1 MIQQLIKSTGISAA
15 ILTIAMTQTAVATSM
30 PTTIND
36 TYVGGDDHGR
46 GDVIGYK
53 SKFDVLSMD
62 VDLIGN
68 SLAVT
73 INTNFA
79 GRAGIYSWATA
90 GDEGIGYGD
99 LFLSNSWNPF
109 GSASDGYVDDN
120 FYSVNT
126 TNWSYAF
133 SLDDR
138 WDNNGGAGSLY
149 SLTGDGSDVLLS
161 EDFLSNGIF
170 RDGQEIA
177 VNTDAKEAINSSD
190 WNITADTRR
199 TVGSIN
205 FLIDLTGTSL
215 EGSDTI
221 ALHWG
226 MTCGNDTIE
235 GEYTSVPEPAILG
248 MLAIG
253 LIGIGIS
260 QRKRKLRAYDNERQY

>member
-1 MIQQLIKSTGISAA
+1 MIQQLLKFTGLSTALL
-15 ILTIAMTQTAVATSM
+15 ILSIAQPAYATPTA
-30 PTTIND
+30 IND
-36 TYVGGDDHGR
+36 DYVGGDDHGL

-53 SKFDVLSMD
+53 SKFDILSMD

-79 GRAGIYSWATA
+79 GRAGIYGWATT
-90 GDEGIGYGD
+90 GGEGIGYGD
-99 LFLSNSWNPF
+99 LFLSNSWNPY
-109 GSASDGYVDDN
+109 GSAANGYTDDN
-120 FYSVNT
+120 FYSAST

-133 SLDDR
+133 SLGDR
-138 WDNNGGAGSLY
+138 WDSDDNGGTGSLY

-161 EDFLSNGIF
+161 EDFLSRGTF

-177 VNTDAKEAINSSD
+177 VDTDGKTAINSSD
-190 WNITADTRR
+190 WSIVKDTYS
-199 TVGSIN
+199 TVGSIS
-205 FLIDLTGTSL
+205 FLIDLTGTTL
-215 EGSDTI
+215 AGSDTV

-253 LIGIGIS
+253 LVGIGIS
-260 QRKRKLRAYDNERQY
+260 QHKRAKG